1 MPETQPVD
9 RSFRF
14 CIFLKVPPGDLPL
27 PPAASQIRPKIRP
40 QKKIKE
46 RSQKESPRAPFGA
59 SWAFK
64 IKQKS
69 LNRLSKAPPCAGPEK
84 SQKIAPSNVP
94 REIKKI
100 VFAQERLSKSACRQ
114 NRKNVPRPHLGA
126 LLGGF
131 WGAFRNLGANKDRLL
146 SLLGSFQKTTK
157 IGNPKSLSIL
167 PPGPLFW
174 ASKSQGK
181 PVVASAPK
189 NDDV

>member
-1 MPETQPVD
+1 M
-9 RSFRF
+9 
-14 CIFLKVPPGDLPL
+14 
-27 PPAASQIRPKIRP
+27 
-40 QKKIKE
+40 
-46 RSQKESPRAPFGA
+46 
-59 SWAFK
+59 
-64 IKQKS
+64 
-69 LNRLSKAPPCAGPEK
+69 
-84 SQKIAPSNVP
+84 
-94 REIKKI
+94 
-100 VFAQERLSKSACRQ
+100 SKSACRQ

-126 LLGGF
+126 LLGCF

-189 NDDV
+189 NDDVQFPADNKKKLQLLKAYQGAARTGKHQGTISGNGFSVVVLMWAGRVHGRNAFRPGRDLTRNSAELLAACLSMAAASAFAPMANLRHEKFFLP